1 MTSYKNIFISK
12 LNEKNV
18 NNFTSDIGLFMRR
31 KSDRPFKKLCNIFT
45 NATIIRAKDN
55 QYENDE
61 EYFANLNTHKIPI
74 SSYPISKKAKA
85 NNIVLERY
93 PKLNENEGYIFV
105 GNHTCPE
112 DIETMINIIDR
123 NVYLILGSVESLKYN
138 PETYLSWLNGM
149 IVFDI
154 LDRQERSGL
163 IPKMERVLRTQS
175 ILIYPEGSH
184 NYDFNK
190 LIKPIY
196 DGAVNLALKTGKSV
210 VPITMLKDYANRI
223 SYIDVGTPIN
233 MQKIHLNA
241 QKYFPGKDESEK
253 YRIKSMSS
261 FLRDKMAT
269 SVYFMMER
277 HFEPIKRREYQDIE
291 GKFIEEYVKDTFEKL
306 KWKHDV
312 FEAEYLT
319 KKTNDEQEYEDI
331 VCTLANLKLSKKT
344 ISETLL
350 NNREF
355 VQKRAD
361 LERKNVPANMRKRY
375 ETLKTKGKN

>member
-45 NATIIRAKDN
+45 NATIIRTNNN
-55 QYENDE
+55 QYESDA
-61 EYFANLNTHKIPI
+61 EYFARLSTDKIPI

-85 NNIVLERY
+85 NNIVIERY
-93 PKLNENEGYIFV
+93 PKLNADEGYIFV

-112 DIETMINIIDR
+112 DIETMINITDR
-123 NVYLILGSVESLKYN
+123 NVYLVLGSVESLKYN

-196 DGAVNLALKTGKSV
+196 DGAVNLALKTGKSI

-233 MQKIHLNA
+233 MQKIHLNV
-241 QKYFPGKDESEK
+241 QEYFPGKEESEK

-291 GKFIEEYVKDTFEKL
+291 GKFIEEYVTDTFEKL

-319 KKTNDEQEYEDI
+319 KKTDEEQEYEDI
-331 VCTLANLKLSKKT
+331 VYTLADLKLSKKT

-375 ETLKTKGKN
+375 DTLKTKGKN

>member
-1 MTSYKNIFISK
+1 MRTSYKNIFISK

-18 NNFTSDIGLFMRR
+18 NDFTSDIGLFMRR
-31 KSDRPFKKLCNIFT
+31 KLDRSFKKLCNIFT
-45 NATIIRAKDN
+45 NATIIRTNNN
-55 QYENDE
+55 QYESDE
-61 EYFANLNTHKIPI
+61 EYFAGLSTGIIPI
-74 SSYPISKKAKA
+74 SLYPISKKAKA
-85 NNIVLERY
+85 NNIVIERY
-93 PKLNENEGYIFV
+93 PKLNADEGYIFV

-154 LDRQERSGL
+154 LDRQERSEL

-196 DGAVNLALKTGKSV
+196 DGAVNLALKTGKSI
-210 VPITMLKDYANRI
+210 VPITMLKDCDNRI

-233 MQKIHLNA
+233 MQKIHLNV
-241 QKYFPGKDESEK
+241 QEYFPGKEESEK

-261 FLRDKMAT
+261 YLRDKMAT
-269 SVYFMMER
+269 AVYFMMER
-277 HFEPIKRREYQDIE
+277 HFEPIKRREYRDIE
-291 GKFIEEYVKDTFEKL
+291 GKLIDDYVADTFEKL

-319 KKTNDEQEYEDI
+319 KKTDEEQEYEDI
-331 VCTLANLKLSKKT
+331 VYTLADLKLCKRT

-350 NNREF
+350 NNREY

-361 LERKNVPANMRKRY
+361 IERKNVPANMRKRY
-375 ETLKTKGKN
+375 ETLRHL